1 MSATV
6 VDYSEPS
13 ETVSPLEK
21 HKMVLLGD
29 PGCGKTSIITR
40 FMYGS
45 FDSAYQST
53 IGIDFLS
60 KTLMVGKRPIRL
72 QLWDTAGQERFRSLI
87 PSYIRDSSVAAIVF
101 DVTNRLSFNN
111 VTQWYADV
119 ANQHCDCLV
128 LLVGN
133 KIDLVDMRDVTSEEG
148 ERKAA
153 EMKAV
158 YIEMS
163 AKTGINVDTLF
174 KKVVAALPE
183 PTDSEE
189 SLERQK
195 YIRINVDSGNGV
207 QPPSTCN
214 C

>member
-1 MSATV
+1 MSCLTRGKQDRSCGHAV
-6 VDYSEPS
+6 V
-13 ETVSPLEK
+13 LIQW
-21 HKMVLLGD
+21 L
-29 PGCGKTSIITR
+29 
-40 FMYGS
+40 YG
-45 FDSAYQST
+45 
-53 IGIDFLS
+53 
-60 KTLMVGKRPIRL
+60 
-72 QLWDTAGQERFRSLI
+72 
-87 PSYIRDSSVAAIVF
+87 
-101 DVTNRLSFNN
+101 
-111 VTQWYADV
+111 
-119 ANQHCDCLV
+119 
-128 LLVGN
+128 
-133 KIDLVDMRDVTSEEG
+133 RDVTSEEG

-195 YIRINVDSGNGV
+195 CTCEHYKLTLDIRINVDSGNGV

-214 C
+214 CCLCLLQKFSLSNSIRSA